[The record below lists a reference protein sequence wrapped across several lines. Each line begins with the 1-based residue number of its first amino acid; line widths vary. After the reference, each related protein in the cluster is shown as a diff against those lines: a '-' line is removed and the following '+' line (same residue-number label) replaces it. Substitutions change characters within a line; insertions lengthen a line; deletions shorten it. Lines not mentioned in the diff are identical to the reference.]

1 MEKRVIVAVLLMSA
15 VIMLTNLLFPPP
27 LPEETALE
35 PETAQVAQPVAPAPA
50 DAPGAITRPL
60 PVATTALVPDTI
72 RVTSDIYRLH
82 FTTVGAG
89 LRRAELLLFDSYTEE
104 GPVQLVPEGARA
116 FLSSRLVVGRDTI
129 DLATLPFVPSQR
141 DVRVDEGSGPATLS
155 FRHGEEGEF
164 GVELVYTFQPD
175 SYLIDVQGRVTGLG
189 GRPASLLTDIGPGL
203 APHEALEHRS
213 EQQLAVVTRTPGD
226 VTRLRLNKLE
236 GQTHLPERFTWI
248 GIKDK
253 YFLSALIAGEAAPME
268 GAVLRRLPDAQQLF
282 PDENRTIA
290 VPQADVVAIMPIAA
304 TGEFGFQ
311 AYLGPQD
318 FISLRGVGYDLEN
331 VTQYAYRWLEPVIRP
346 VAALI
351 LWVLRWLHNTF
362 GVAYGWVLVL
372 FGVLMRIVLW
382 PLNAKAMRAQMKNM
396 GVQPLMTE
404 IREKYKDDPQAQQ
417 QEMMRLY
424 KEHGFN
430 PLAGCLPLLVPF
442 PVLITLFFVFQNTI
456 AFRGAEFLWLP
467 DLSLRDPY
475 FILPAFLVISM
486 FALQWISM
494 KMSGMEQNP
503 QMKMMMYVMP
513 VMMGVLFFSLPA
525 GLNLYYATTNVASI
539 PQQTLIA
546 RERKR
551 AQEDAKKATPKQP
564 PSTAPGVRKR
574 KRKK

>member
-1 MEKRVIVAVLLMSA
+1 MEKRLIVAVLLMSA

-27 LPEETALE
+27 LPEETSVE
-35 PETAQVAQPVAPAPA
+35 PDSVVAVQPPQVRAAPVLLPTSSPAAAVRA
-50 DAPGAITRPL
+50 DT
-60 PVATTALVPDTI
+60 VNV
-72 RVTSDIYRLH
+72 VSDLYRLS
-82 FTTVGAG
+82 FTTRGAG
-89 LRRAELLLFDSYTEE
+89 LRRAEMLDYQSYTED
-104 GPVQLVPEGARA
+104 GPVQLVPEGARE
-116 FLSSRLVVGRDTI
+116 FLSKRLVVGADTI
-129 DLATLPFVPSQR
+129 DLAALPFAPSER
-141 DVRVDEGSGPATLS
+141 ELRVDESTGPQTLS
-155 FRHGEEGEF
+155 FQHGSDDGF
-164 GVELVYTFQPD
+164 GVMVEYTFRPD
-175 SYLIDVQGRVTGLG
+175 EYLIDVRGRVTGLG
-189 GRPASLLTDIGPGL
+189 GQSASLLTEIGPGL
-203 APHEALEHRS
+203 APHEAFEHRS
-213 EQQLAVVTRTPGD
+213 EQQLAVVTRAPGD
-226 VTRLRLNKLE
+226 VTRLRTNKLE
-236 GQTHLPERFTWI
+236 GQQLLAQPFTWV

-253 YFLSALIAGEAAPME
+253 YFLAALIAGEETPME
-268 GAVLRRLPDAQQLF
+268 GAVVRRLPNTQHVYPED
-282 PDENRTIA
+282 DRTVTLA
-290 VPQADVVAIMPIAA
+290 QADLVAIIPVSA
-304 TGEFGFQ
+304 TGDFSFQ
-311 AYLGPQD
+311 AYMGPQD
-318 FISLRGVGYDLEN
+318 YTNLKGVGFDLEN

-351 LWVLRWLHNTF
+351 LWVLRWLHNTL
-362 GVAYGWVLVL
+362 GVEYGWVLVL
-372 FGVLMRIVLW
+372 FGVIMRIVLW

-417 QEMMRLY
+417 KEMMRLY

-467 DLSLRDPY
+467 DLSLRDPI
-475 FILPAFLVISM
+475 FVLPAFLVISM

-494 KMSGMEQNP
+494 KMSGMDQNP

-539 PQQTLIA
+539 PQQMLIA

-551 AQEDAKKATPKQP
+551 AQAEAKFAA
-564 PSTAPGVRKR
+564 TAPKPPLAPAAAAARKR